1 MIFNCV
7 ILARKNSKRIINK
20 NLSNFKGKP
29 LIYWTLKQSL
39 KLKRVKK
46 IIVSSDSEKIRN
58 FSTKFS
64 KKFLI
69 DNRPTKL
76 ALSSTKSESVLKYL
90 IKKYKIS
97 KKQYIL
103 LLQPTSPLRN
113 QRDIHQMLYYAKK
126 YKLNSIH
133 SVSNYL
139 GKTAIKKKINILNK
153 KNLLKIKD
161 LSFNGNIY
169 LFKVN
174 LLINK
179 NSIYETPQNVY
190 ITKKKYSLDI
200 DNYSDLKINGSKQ
213 N

>member
-1 MIFNCV
+1 M
-7 ILARKNSKRIINK
+7 
-20 NLSNFKGKP
+20 
-29 LIYWTLKQSL
+29 
-39 KLKRVKK
+39 
-46 IIVSSDSEKIRN
+46 
-58 FSTKFS
+58 
-64 KKFLI
+64 
-69 DNRPTKL
+69 
-76 ALSSTKSESVLKYL
+76 
-90 IKKYKIS
+90 
-97 KKQYIL
+97 
-103 LLQPTSPLRN
+103 LQPTSPLRN

-153 KNLLKIKD
+153 KKFLKIKD

-200 DNYSDLKINGSKQ
+200 DNYSDLKN
-213 N
+213 